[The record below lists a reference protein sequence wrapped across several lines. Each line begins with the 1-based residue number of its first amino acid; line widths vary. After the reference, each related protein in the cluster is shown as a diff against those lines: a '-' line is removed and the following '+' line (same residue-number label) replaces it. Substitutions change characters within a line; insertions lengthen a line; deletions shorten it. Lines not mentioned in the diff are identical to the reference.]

1 MSDNSAAPS
10 ARRLL
15 VAVMV
20 AWAMCLIPWLSGAA
34 ESNALTGGSEREW
47 ILTRVEM
54 VMGSSTACVRG
65 ERYFFR
71 SGGAVRIER
80 CTGGTLQ
87 RLEQRWSLR
96 HEHGTLYMTIGPRRY
111 EALFIEKPGKTVL
124 RLRNRST
131 NQSVPTEDR
140 FLTYEAD

>member
-1 MSDNSAAPS
+1 MPGT
-10 ARRLL
+10 
-15 VAVMV
+15 
-20 AWAMCLIPWLSGAA
+20 SGAA
-34 ESNALTGGSEREW
+34 TARQLLLAAMAALTICMIPRLCGAAQSDVLTGGSEREW

-54 VMGSSTACVRG
+54 VMGSSTACTKG

-80 CTGGTLQ
+80 CTDGKLQ
-87 RLEQRWSLR
+87 RLEQRWSLGR
-96 HEHGTLYMTIGPRRY
+96 EQGTLYLTIGPRRY
-111 EALFIEKPGKTVL
+111 EVLFIDKPGKTVL